1 MKKTQVALAAL
12 ALVASTAALADGVT
26 IYGAVDAAVA
36 HANNSKGT
44 YFDGT
49 GAWTAPTHLGFKGSE
64 DLGSGMKASFQYET
78 GVSLGN
84 GAAVSGGSGGGT
96 LDKNGMGALFTRIA
110 TVGLSGEF
118 GALTFGQQLSPYIV
132 TQVVGAGA
140 GMGPGQYFVNRMI
153 LSGYGAAAVNVS
165 GVTAVG
171 SGVLKSGSV
180 FNYDGFFIPN
190 AINWASPSFNG
201 WTVNVMTTTKGGATD
216 GVISTQ
222 ADSDSYQAYTL
233 SGAIGP
239 VGVGAGYHTRKN
251 TSNGMSAYGS
261 LPLTSDL
268 TLVANYTKEDATKAG
283 GLEIGSTSVFVNYK
297 LSDPLSVQAAYAR
310 NDLSNASTLSNLS
323 MKYDLSKRTSIYS
336 IYGRGTGGADASFAN
351 RGAMTFNTGTASST
365 TNFTVGMAHSF

>member
-36 HANNSKGT
+36 HANNGKGT

-64 DLGSGMKASFQYET
+64 DLGGGLKASFQLET

-96 LDKNGMGALFTRIA
+96 MAANGFGALFTRIA
-110 TVGLSGEF
+110 TVGLSGDF
-118 GALTFGQQLSPYIV
+118 GSLTLGQQLSPYIV

-153 LSGYGAAAVNVS
+153 LSGYGAAAVNMNAATS
-165 GVTAVG
+165 GTA
-171 SGVLKSGSV
+171 
-180 FNYDGFFIPN
+180 FAYDGFFIPN
-190 AINWASPSFNG
+190 AIQYQSPTING
-201 WTVNVMTTTKGGATD
+201 WTFNAMTTAKAGATD
-216 GVISTQ
+216 GVISASTN
-222 ADSDSYQAYTL
+222 SDSYQAYTL

-239 VGVGAGYHTRKN
+239 IGVGAGYQTRKN
-251 TSNGMSAYGS
+251 TSSGYSVYGS
-261 LPLTSDL
+261 LPLTSEL
-268 TLVANYTKEDATKAG
+268 TVVANYTNEDATKVTD
-283 GLEIGSTSVFVNYK
+283 GLKIGSSSIFANYK
-297 LSDPLSVQAAYAR
+297 LSDKLSTQLAYAR
-310 NDLSNASTLSNLS
+310 NDLSTAGTLTNLS
-323 MKYDLSKRTSIYS
+323 VKYDLSKRTSTYA

-351 RGAMTFNTGTASST
+351 RGGFTYDGTGSST
-365 TNFTVGMAHSF
+365 TNFTVGVAHSF

>member
-36 HANNSKGT
+36 HANNGKGT

-64 DLGSGMKASFQYET
+64 DLGGGLKASFQLET

-84 GAAVSGGSGGGT
+84 GAAVSGGAGGGT
-96 LDKNGMGALFTRIA
+96 LSANGFGALFTRVA

-118 GALTFGQQLSPYIV
+118 GSLTLGQQLSPYIV

-165 GVTAVG
+165 GATA
-171 SGVLKSGSV
+171 GVLDSGSP

-190 AINWASPSFNG
+190 AIQYQSPTING
-201 WTVNVMTTTKGGATD
+201 WTFNAMTTAKAGATD
-216 GVISTQ
+216 GVISASTN
-222 ADSDSYQAYTL
+222 SDSYQAYTL

-239 VGVGAGYHTRKN
+239 IGVGAGYHTRKN
-251 TSNGMSAYGS
+251 TSDGLSVYGS
-261 LPLTSDL
+261 LPLTSEL
-268 TLVANYTKEDATKAG
+268 TVVANYTKEDATKAG
-283 GLEIGSTSVFVNYK
+283 GLEIGSSSIFANYK
-297 LSDPLSVQAAYAR
+297 LSDNLSTQLAYAR
-310 NDLSNASTLSNLS
+310 NDLSTAGTLTNLS
-323 MKYDLSKRTSIYS
+323 MKYDLSKRTSAYA

-351 RGAMTFNTGTASST
+351 RGGFTYDGTGSST
-365 TNFTVGMAHSF
+365 TNFTVGVAHSF